1 MKSKQC
7 LGLIFKFCA
16 GLTGLKYFFDEYVG
30 LRFEMNLIF
39 EYKKGQPSNLTLR
52 TTTDVLFTT
61 SYKILQ
67 LTFKNF
73 ENVYTYLLTS
83 INEDIVFLVGHT
95 DFNCNF

>member
-1 MKSKQC
+1 M
-7 LGLIFKFCA
+7 GLS
-16 GLTGLKYFFDEYVG
+16 
-30 LRFEMNLIF
+30 FEMNLIF

>member
-1 MKSKQC
+1 
-7 LGLIFKFCA
+7 
-16 GLTGLKYFFDEYVG
+16 
-30 LRFEMNLIF
+30 MNLIF

-73 ENVYTYLLTS
+73 ENVYTNWY
-83 INEDIVFLVGHT
+83 I
-95 DFNCNF
+95 

>member
-1 MKSKQC
+1 MSWPNIQILC
-7 LGLIFKFCA
+7 WFDWF
-16 GLTGLKYFFDEYVG
+16 KYFFDEYVG
-30 LRFEMNLIF
+30 LGFEMNLIF

-83 INEDIVFLVGHT
+83 INEDIVFFGRTH
-95 DFNCNF
+95 